1 MFKST
6 NMYFNFLKLV
16 FYGFNNIFKYTL
28 LISKNSSMHESMH
41 QAVENIINTLQTRT
55 ITLTTEFFF
64 LVNVNLSQTN
74 FDLTGN

>member
-28 LISKNSSMHESMH
+28 LISKNASMH
-41 QAVENIINTLQTRT
+41 QAVENIINTLQNRT
-55 ITLTTEFFF
+55 LTLTTEFFF
-64 LVNVNLSQTN
+64 LVNVNFSQTN

>member
-28 LISKNSSMHESMH
+28 LISKNASMH

-55 ITLTTEFFF
+55 LTLTTEFFF
-64 LVNVNLSQTN
+64 LVNVNFSQTN